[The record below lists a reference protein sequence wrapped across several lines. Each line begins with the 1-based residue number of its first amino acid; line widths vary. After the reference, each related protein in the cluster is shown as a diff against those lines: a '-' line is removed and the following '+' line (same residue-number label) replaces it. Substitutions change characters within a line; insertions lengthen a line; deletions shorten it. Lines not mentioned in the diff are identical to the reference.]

1 METDTMNR
9 LGTIQRGLSQS
20 PRRTLVYGTH
30 GIGKSSFG
38 ARFPGAIV
46 LQTEDGLA
54 GIGVDRFPLSETFA
68 DAMQCIASLHG
79 EPHEYRTVVVD
90 SVDWLER
97 LIWATTVEQ
106 HNKQAI
112 EEIGYGKGYVYALEH
127 WRRLIESL
135 DLLRRDRGMAVV
147 LIAHAAIERFHS
159 PLTEPYDR
167 FAPRL
172 QKLASALVQEWVDE
186 VLCATYRVNTRAVS
200 DGGDR
205 VRRQGVGDGTRVLFT
220 QERPGHVAKNRLGL
234 EPERPL
240 DFDLYA
246 AAVAAFLSTPYSK
259 PSGEG
264 SDGDPRYSL

>member
-97 LIWATTVEQ
+97 LIWAVVCE
-106 HNKQAI
+106 KRSVSSI

-186 VLCATYRVNTRAVS
+186 ILFCSYRVDVRTV
-200 DGGDR
+200 GEGFDR
-205 VRRQGVGDGTRVLFT
+205 RRTLGVGNGTRVIHT
-220 QERPGHVAKNRLGL
+220 TERPGHVAKNRLAL
-234 EPERPL
+234 PDELPL
-240 DFDLYA
+240 DFDAYA
-246 AAVAAFLSTPYSK
+246 AAVAAALSNLQSK
-259 PSGEG
+259 ES
-264 SDGDPRYSL
+264 